1 MIAIALILIPLLF
14 GVVTMLLKENLSK
27 PISIISSVLSLGLTT
42 IACWMLLQGQT
53 QFLDFQK
60 FLFDEK
66 GLLIFFSLGNV
77 GLSMVLLTNLIFPCV
92 LLFYRTTENKNNHAF
107 LGLLLLIQA
116 GLNGLFMAEDV
127 IMFYLMFELGLVPA
141 YLLIGIWGKGEN
153 SAAISFKF
161 FAYTLFGSLLML
173 VGIIFLIVQ
182 TGAGHATDFGNII
195 RLCGHLPLHQQIW
208 LSGLFLIA
216 FLIKMP
222 MFPFHTWQPGAY
234 NTAPTTV
241 TIVLSALMAKM
252 GVYGLLRFNFQ
263 VFPNAFEVYQPYM
276 IALSLIGI
284 IYGAFIALQQDN
296 MKKILAYSSISHMAL
311 MVAGIYSMS
320 IIGLKGAVIQMFNHG
335 IIICGLLMMVET
347 IYRKTGSY
355 QLSELGGLAK
365 TTKRLAVVFMVF
377 MMASVAL
384 PLTNGFVGEFMLL
397 NAIFTYNKIA
407 AAIAGLTII
416 FGAVYMLRMYQKSMY
431 GPTNELTKDVTDI
444 NVQELLIMI
453 PLILIVLVLGV
464 YPELLNKIIF

>member
-161 FAYTLFGSLLML
+161 FAYTLFG
-173 VGIIFLIVQ
+173 VV
-182 TGAGHATDFGNII
+182 
-195 RLCGHLPLHQQIW
+195 
-208 LSGLFLIA
+208 
-216 FLIKMP
+216 
-222 MFPFHTWQPGAY
+222 
-234 NTAPTTV
+234 
-241 TIVLSALMAKM
+241 
-252 GVYGLLRFNFQ
+252 
-263 VFPNAFEVYQPYM
+263 
-276 IALSLIGI
+276 
-284 IYGAFIALQQDN
+284 
-296 MKKILAYSSISHMAL
+296 LAYS
-311 MVAGIYSMS
+311 
-320 IIGLKGAVIQMFNHG
+320 
-335 IIICGLLMMVET
+335 
-347 IYRKTGSY
+347 
-355 QLSELGGLAK
+355 
-365 TTKRLAVVFMVF
+365 
-377 MMASVAL
+377 
-384 PLTNGFVGEFMLL
+384 
-397 NAIFTYNKIA
+397 
-407 AAIAGLTII
+407 
-416 FGAVYMLRMYQKSMY
+416 
-431 GPTNELTKDVTDI
+431 
-444 NVQELLIMI
+444 
-453 PLILIVLVLGV
+453 
-464 YPELLNKIIF
+464 